1 MKEIIFG
8 IDLGT
13 TNSCIAYMNES
24 TPIVIANPEG
34 MKTAPSIVAFKKDG
48 NRLQIIVGEKAKR
61 QMITNHNTIYS
72 VKRKMGGGMKYDI
85 FDKQYTPEEISSD
98 ILRYLYDFA
107 SKKLNTNSNKVIITV
122 PAYFNETQR
131 QATIDAGKI
140 AGLDVIKIINEPTA
154 AALAYG
160 LDKKDQKQTVLV
172 YDLGGGTF
180 DVSILKIGDKD
191 NNGET
196 VFKVLAT
203 NGNKHL
209 GGDDWDQVIMDEI
222 ISQIKNEYLIDV
234 SKDKEIM
241 QRIKDASEKAKI
253 ELSSA
258 TSTKIDL
265 PFLSKTKDGTPINFS
280 YELTRDQFE
289 QTTKFLLDQTK
300 DPVNQAINDAHL
312 NVTDIDEVL
321 LVGGSTR
328 MPAVENL
335 VRSLTGKEPNRTIN
349 PDEVVA
355 IGAAVQG
362 GLISGNVTKITLDDI
377 TPLSLGTIDYQGKN
391 IVVIPKN
398 TSIPVTLTQHFT
410 TVEDN
415 QSSIRFEVTQGE
427 SHIGKENEII
437 GEFVIKGIRK
447 APAGVPNI
455 ELTYTM
461 NENGI
466 LHCTAYDADTNN
478 EVSIDINTSNLTDDE
493 LNEKIKENERI
504 RKEEQKRQEEAEK
517 EYRNKTNFK

>member
-1 MKEIIFG
+1 
-8 IDLGT
+8 
-13 TNSCIAYMNES
+13 
-24 TPIVIANPEG
+24 
-34 MKTAPSIVAFKKDG
+34 
-48 NRLQIIVGEKAKR
+48 
-61 QMITNHNTIYS
+61 
-72 VKRKMGGGMKYDI
+72 
-85 FDKQYTPEEISSD
+85 
-98 ILRYLYDFA
+98 
-107 SKKLNTNSNKVIITV
+107 
-122 PAYFNETQR
+122 
-131 QATIDAGKI
+131 
-140 AGLDVIKIINEPTA
+140 
-154 AALAYG
+154 
-160 LDKKDQKQTVLV
+160 
-172 YDLGGGTF
+172 
-180 DVSILKIGDKD
+180 
-191 NNGET
+191 
-196 VFKVLAT
+196 
-203 NGNKHL
+203 
-209 GGDDWDQVIMDEI
+209 MDEI

-241 QRIKDASEKAKI
+241 QRIKDAAEKAKI

-289 QTTKFLLDQTK
+289 QMTKFLLDQTK

-362 GLISGNVTKITLDDI
+362 GLISGNVTQITLDDI

-398 TSIPVTLTQHFT
+398 TSIPVTLTQPFT

-427 SHIGKENEII
+427 SNIGKENEII

-466 LHCTAYDADTNN
+466 LHCIAHDEDTGN
-478 EVSIDINTSNLTDDE
+478 EISIDINTSNLTDDE

>member
-13 TNSCIAYMNES
+13 TNSCIAYMDGT
-24 TPIVIANPEG
+24 TPVVIANPEG
-34 MKTAPSIVAFKKDG
+34 MKTTPSVVAFKKD
-48 NRLQIIVGEKAKR
+48 NDYLQIIVGEKAKR
-61 QMITNHNTIYS
+61 QMITNPNTIYS

-85 FDKQYTPEEISSD
+85 FDKQYTPEEISSH

-107 SKKLNTNSNKVIITV
+107 SKKLNTASNKVVITV

-140 AGLDVIKIINEPTA
+140 AGLDVVKIINEPTA

-160 LDKKDQKQTVLV
+160 LDKKNEPQTIVV

-180 DVSILKIGDKD
+180 DVSILKIGGQ
-191 NNGET
+191 NGKGD
-196 VFKVLAT
+196 VIFKVLAT

-209 GGDDWDQVIMDEI
+209 GGDDWDQVIMDDI
-222 ISQIKNEYLIDV
+222 VSQIKNEYLIDV
-234 SKDKEIM
+234 SKDKNIM
-241 QRIKDASEKAKI
+241 QRIKDAAEKAKI

-265 PFLSKTKDGTPINFS
+265 PFLGKTKDGTIINFAC
-280 YELTRDQFE
+280 ELTRDQFE
-289 QTTKFLLDQTK
+289 QMTKFLLDQTI
-300 DPVNQAINDAHL
+300 DPVKQAISDAHL
-312 NVTDIDEVL
+312 TITDINEVL

-335 VRSLTGKEPNRTIN
+335 VRELTGKEPNRTIN

-355 IGAAVQG
+355 VGAAIQG
-362 GLISGNVTKITLDDI
+362 GMASGDIIQITLDDI
-377 TPLSLGTIDYQGKN
+377 TPLSLGTINYLGQN

-398 TSIPVTLTQHFT
+398 TPIPVTLTQPFT

-415 QSSIRFEVTQGE
+415 QTTICFRVTQGE
-427 SHIGKENEII
+427 SQIGEENEII
-437 GEFVIKGIRK
+437 GELTIKGIRK

-466 LHCTAYDADTNN
+466 LHCNAFDIDTEN
-478 EVSIDINTSNLTDDE
+478 EVSIDINTSNLTEEE
-493 LNEKIKENERI
+493 LNKKTKENAQI
-504 RKEEQKRQEEAEK
+504 RNEEQKRQEEAEK
-517 EYRNKTNFK
+517 EYRAKTSFK

>member
-34 MKTAPSIVAFKKDG
+34 MKTTPSIVAFKKDV

-209 GGDDWDQVIMDEI
+209 GGDD
-222 ISQIKNEYLIDV
+222 
-234 SKDKEIM
+234 
-241 QRIKDASEKAKI
+241 
-253 ELSSA
+253 
-258 TSTKIDL
+258 
-265 PFLSKTKDGTPINFS
+265 
-280 YELTRDQFE
+280 
-289 QTTKFLLDQTK
+289 
-300 DPVNQAINDAHL
+300 
-312 NVTDIDEVL
+312 
-321 LVGGSTR
+321 
-328 MPAVENL
+328 
-335 VRSLTGKEPNRTIN
+335 
-349 PDEVVA
+349 
-355 IGAAVQG
+355 
-362 GLISGNVTKITLDDI
+362 
-377 TPLSLGTIDYQGKN
+377 
-391 IVVIPKN
+391 
-398 TSIPVTLTQHFT
+398 
-410 TVEDN
+410 
-415 QSSIRFEVTQGE
+415 
-427 SHIGKENEII
+427 
-437 GEFVIKGIRK
+437 
-447 APAGVPNI
+447 
-455 ELTYTM
+455 
-461 NENGI
+461 
-466 LHCTAYDADTNN
+466 
-478 EVSIDINTSNLTDDE
+478 
-493 LNEKIKENERI
+493 
-504 RKEEQKRQEEAEK
+504 
-517 EYRNKTNFK
+517 